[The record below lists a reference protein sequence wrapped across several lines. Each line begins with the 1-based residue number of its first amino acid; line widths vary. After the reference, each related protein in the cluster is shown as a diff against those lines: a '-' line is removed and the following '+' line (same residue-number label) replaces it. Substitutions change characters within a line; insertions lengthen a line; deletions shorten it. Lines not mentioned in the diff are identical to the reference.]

1 MNKGNIPSWQR
12 PGTMNVKVMKMDVDI
27 RYEVKMDRERDS
39 ANKQLGL
46 GIVFGWV
53 YEDET
58 WSGVRSSAGHMRVKT
73 WTRYDVWLGI

>member
-1 MNKGNIPSWQR
+1 M
-12 PGTMNVKVMKMDVDI
+12 KVMKMDVDI

-58 WSGVRSSAGHMRVKT
+58 WSWVRSLAGHMKVKT
-73 WTRYDVWLGI
+73 GTRYVPRLGI